1 VLVGKVSLRDAV
13 SVRDRSYQ
21 PLRRIGSVDIVKR
34 VLKFFDGDLVEVI
47 Q

>member
-13 SVRDRSYQ
+13 FVRDRSYQ
-21 PLRRIGSVDIVKR
+21 PLRRIVSVDIVKR
-34 VLKFFDGDLVEVI
+34 VLKFFDRNLVEEI